1 MAKPSQSSLRHRIE
15 ARDGMTWIALSGNI
29 DEGADFAPINKLTGP
44 LVIDLGGINRIN
56 SLGVREWIH
65 FVRDREAAG
74 IDLTFERCAPVMV
87 GQIGMI
93 SNFMGRRSRIRSV
106 LVPYVCPAC
115 TTETLGMFEILP
127 GARVPLTVACPK
139 CQQAMELDELPDT
152 YNALVES
159 AVARA
164 S

>member
-1 MAKPSQSSLRHRIE
+1 MAKSQSSLRHRIE
-15 ARDGMTWIALSGNI
+15 SRNGVTWVSLTGNI
-29 DEGADFAPINKLTGP
+29 DEGADFAPVTRLPGP

-65 FVRDREAAG
+65 FVKEREAAG
-74 IDLTFERCAPVMV
+74 IDLTFERCSPVMV
-87 GQIGMI
+87 GQVGMI
-93 SNFMGRRSRIRSV
+93 SNFMGKRSRIKSV

-115 TTETLGMFEILP
+115 STETLGLFEVMP
-127 GARVPLTVACPK
+127 GAEVPLSAPCPK

-152 YNALVES
+152 YSAIVES
-159 AVARA
+159 ALARA